1 MGCIPQ
7 EIPEG
12 IGVTVFSS
20 LVKFLADDSLTIL
33 VSPYLSLRP
42 CKTFLSDQKPL
53 LVITT
58 FDLDLFLSNSSD
70 LNAIQWLIAEG
81 IEVRYCNRLHAKLIV
96 GKQSSLVGSA
106 NFTNRGIGMPGCQG
120 NLEAV
125 FTVAN
130 LEDEIDVIVQKITE
144 ESEALS
150 EQKVL
155 DMYKQL
161 KQLKQLKQ
169 PSIVNHKTDWQEI
182 SEHNWV
188 PSSPRIRDYFHVS
201 QNNLAMVIKDDFDN
215 IQSDLAYLSLP
226 ASYGSQNAFKKN
238 LKNALLAEQCFKLAL
253 KLCVKANHTE
263 PAEITELIKSNYTN
277 IKANDIY
284 TLAEWISYCCS

>member
-42 CKTFLSDQKPL
+42 CKTFLSDQKPR

-70 LNAIQWLIAEG
+70 LNAILWLIAEG

-125 FTVAN
+125 FTVDN
-130 LEDEIDVIVQKITE
+130 LEDEIDVIVQKISE
-144 ESEALS
+144 ESEVLS

-155 DMYKQL
+155 DMCKQL
-161 KQLKQLKQ
+161 NQLKQ

-182 SEHNWV
+182 AEHNWV

-201 QNNLAMVIKDDFDN
+201 QNNLTMVIKDDFDN
-215 IQSDLAYLSLP
+215 IQSDLAYLNLP

-253 KLCVKANHTE
+253 KLCADMNQIE
-263 PAEITELIKSNYTN
+263 PAEITRLIQINYAN
-277 IKANDIY
+277 IEANDVY
-284 TLAEWISYCCS
+284 TLAEWISYCCL

>member
-1 MGCIPQ
+1 MGRIPQ

-12 IGVTVFSS
+12 IAVSIIGK
-20 LVKFLADDSLTIL
+20 LEKFLVDDSPTIL

-42 CKTFLSDQKPL
+42 CKTFLLNQKPR

-58 FDLDLFLSNSSD
+58 FDLELFLGNSSD
-70 LNAIQWLIAEG
+70 LNAILWLLAEG

-96 GKQSSLVGSA
+96 GKRSSLVGSA
-106 NFTNRGIGMPGCQG
+106 NFTNRGIGMPGGQS
-120 NLEAV
+120 NLETI
-125 FTVAN
+125 FTVNN
-130 LEDEIDVIVQKITE
+130 LEHEIDLIVQKITE

-150 EQKVL
+150 EKKAL
-155 DMYKQL
+155 DMCKQL
-161 KQLKQLKQ
+161 KQLKQT
-169 PSIVNHKTDWQEI
+169 SSENHKTDWQEI

-201 QNNLAMVIKDDFDN
+201 QNNLTMVIKDDFGN

-238 LKNALLAEQCFKLAL
+238 LKNALIAEQCFRPAL
-253 KLCVKANHTE
+253 ILCADRNQTE
-263 PAEITELIKSNYTN
+263 PAEITELIKSNYAN
-277 IKANDIY
+277 IKANDVY

>member
-20 LVKFLADDSLTIL
+20 LVKFLAHDSLTIL

-42 CKTFLSDQKPL
+42 CKTFLSNQKPR

-58 FDLDLFLSNSSD
+58 FDLELFLSNSSD
-70 LNAIQWLIAEG
+70 LNAILWLLAEG

-106 NFTNRGIGMPGCQG
+106 NFTNRGIEMPGCQG
-120 NLEAV
+120 NLEVV
-125 FTVAN
+125 FTVDN
-130 LEDEIDVIVQKITE
+130 LEHEIDLIVRKITE

-150 EQKVL
+150 KKEVL
-155 DMYKQL
+155 DMFKQL
-161 KQLKQLKQ
+161 KQLRQ
-169 PSIVNHKTDWQEI
+169 PSIVNHKIDWKEI

-201 QNNLAMVIKDDFDN
+201 QNNLTMVIKDDFGN

-226 ASYGSQNAFKKN
+226 ASYGSKNAFKKN
-238 LKNALLAEQCFKLAL
+238 LKNALLAEQCFRPAL
-253 KLCVKANHTE
+253 ILCAATNRTM
-263 PAEITELIKSNYTN
+263 PAEITELIKTSYVN
-277 IKANDIY
+277 IRANDVY

>member
-7 EIPEG
+7 EILEG
-12 IGVTVFSS
+12 IGVTIFTT
-20 LVKFLADDSLTIL
+20 LENFLADSPPTTI

-42 CKTFLSDQKPL
+42 CKTFLSNQKPL

-58 FDLDLFLSNSSD
+58 FDIELFLNNSSD
-70 LNAIQWLIAEG
+70 LNAILWLLSEG
-81 IEVRYCNRLHAKLIV
+81 IEVKYCKRLHAKLIV

-106 NFTNRGIGMPGCQG
+106 NFTNRGIGMPGVQS
-120 NLEAV
+120 NLETV
-125 FTVAN
+125 FTVNN
-130 LEDEIDVIVQKITE
+130 LEHEINLIVQKITE

-150 EQKVL
+150 EEEAL
-155 DMYKQL
+155 DMCEQL
-161 KQLKQLKQ
+161 KQFKQ
-169 PSIVNHKTDWQEI
+169 PSSENHKIDWQEI

-201 QNNLAMVIKDDFDN
+201 QNNLTMVIKDDFGN

-238 LKNALLAEQCFKLAL
+238 LKNALLAEKCFKPVL
-253 KLCVKANHTE
+253 KLCADTNQAE
-263 PAEITELIKSNYTN
+263 PAEITELIKTNYAN
-277 IKANDIY
+277 IKTNDVY
-284 TLAEWISYCCS
+284 TLAEWISYCCT

>member
-7 EIPEG
+7 EIPKG
-12 IGVTVFSS
+12 IDVSTFSTIE
-20 LVKFLADDSLTIL
+20 KFLLNASLITL

-42 CKTFLSDQKPL
+42 CKTFFSNQQPR

-70 LNAIQWLIAEG
+70 LNAILWLLAQG

-96 GKQSSLVGSA
+96 GESSSLIGSA
-106 NFTNRGIGMPGCQG
+106 NFTNRGIGMPGCQC

-125 FTVAN
+125 FTVDN
-130 LEDEIDVIVQKITE
+130 LEHEIDLIVRKITE
-144 ESEALS
+144 ESKALS
-150 EQKVL
+150 ENKAL
-155 DMYKQL
+155 DMCEQL
-161 KQLKQLKQ
+161 KELKK
-169 PSIVNHKTDWQEI
+169 PSSVNHKTDWEEI

-201 QNNLAMVIKDDFDN
+201 QNDLTMVIKDDFSN

-238 LKNALLAEQCFKLAL
+238 LKNALHAEKCFKQAL
-253 KLCVKANHTE
+253 DLCKNSNRTE
-263 PAEITELIKSNYTN
+263 PAEITELIKGNYDN
-277 IKANDIY
+277 ISGSDIY
-284 TLAEWISYCCS
+284 ILAEWVSYCCS

>member
-7 EIPEG
+7 EIPKG
-12 IGVTVFSS
+12 IDVSTFSTIE
-20 LVKFLADDSLTIL
+20 KFLLNASLITL

-42 CKTFLSDQKPL
+42 CKTFFSNQQPR

-70 LNAIQWLIAEG
+70 LNAILWLLAQG

-96 GKQSSLVGSA
+96 GESSSLIGSA
-106 NFTNRGIGMPGCQG
+106 NFTNRGIGMPGCQC

-125 FTVAN
+125 FTVDN
-130 LEDEIDVIVQKITE
+130 
-144 ESEALS
+144 
-150 EQKVL
+150 L
-155 DMYKQL
+155 DMCEQL
-161 KQLKQLKQ
+161 KELKK
-169 PSIVNHKTDWQEI
+169 PSSVNHKTDWEEI

-201 QNNLAMVIKDDFDN
+201 QNDLTMVIKDDFLN

-238 LKNALLAEQCFKLAL
+238 LKNALHAEKCFKQAL
-253 KLCVKANHTE
+253 DLCKNSNRTE
-263 PAEITELIKSNYTN
+263 PAEITELIKGNYDN
-277 IKANDIY
+277 ISGSDIY
-284 TLAEWISYCCS
+284 ILAEWVSYCCS

>member
-12 IGVTVFSS
+12 IGVSIFNT
-20 LVKFLADDSLTIL
+20 LVKFLADNSLTLL

-42 CKTFLSDQKPL
+42 CKTFLRDQKPR

-58 FDLDLFLSNSSD
+58 FDLELFRSNSSD
-70 LNAIQWLIAEG
+70 LNAILWLLAEG

-96 GKQSSLVGSA
+96 GKQTSLVGSA

-120 NLEAV
+120 NLETV
-125 FTVAN
+125 FTVEN
-130 LEDEIDVIVQKITE
+130 LEHEIDFISRKITE
-144 ESEALS
+144 ESNALS
-150 EQKVL
+150 ENMAL
-155 DMYKQL
+155 EIYEQL
-161 KQLKQLKQ
+161 KELKK
-169 PSIVNHKTDWQEI
+169 PSSENHKKDWQEI

-201 QNNLAMVIKDDFDN
+201 QNNLTMVIKDDFTN

-238 LKNALLAEQCFKLAL
+238 LKSALLAEKSFKLVL
-253 KLCVKANHTE
+253 DLCANLNRTE
-263 PAEITELIKSNYTN
+263 PSKITELIKDNYGN
-277 IKANDIY
+277 IGEDDIY
-284 TLAEWISYCCS
+284 TLAEWISYCVS

>member
-12 IGVTVFSS
+12 IGMTVFSS

-42 CKTFLSDQKPL
+42 CKTFVSNQKPQ

-58 FDLDLFLSNSSD
+58 FDLELFLSNSSD
-70 LNAIQWLIAEG
+70 LNAILWLLAEG

-96 GKQSSLVGSA
+96 GKQSSLGGSA

-125 FTVAN
+125 FTVDN
-130 LEDEIDVIVQKITE
+130 FEHEIELIVQNITE
-144 ESEALS
+144 ESNTLS
-150 EQKVL
+150 ENKAL
-155 DMYKQL
+155 DMCNQIKET
-161 KQLKQLKQ
+161 KKV
-169 PSIVNHKTDWQEI
+169 SSENHKTDWQEI

-188 PSSPRIRDYFHVS
+188 PSSPQIRDYFHVS
-201 QNNLAMVIKDDFDN
+201 QNNLTKLIKDDFSN
-215 IQSDLAYLSLP
+215 IQSDLAYLNLP

-238 LKNALLAEQCFKLAL
+238 LKNALLTEQCFKPAL
-253 KLCVKANHTE
+253 RFCVDSNQIE
-263 PAEITELIKSNYTN
+263 PAEITELIKSKYVNLE
-277 IKANDIY
+277 ASDIY